1 MSSPIYP
8 KQPGFFEPLAQLHS
22 TTWPLR
28 QSATNCWI
36 TVCSWAAV
44 HALMVTPCYTISS
57 TKLACASSFCLIF
70 LSPWSSSTKSV
81 WKIVLKNWT
90 CLSHCFFL
98 WKKNQLMGEIDFS
111 YLSTVI
117 TFTRTS
123 SQKPQWNK
131 QKAGHYRSIHFH
143 DTNTGETSKSA
154 KVFFVWRTLGLSLSV
169 VPFCLWHIAELNNNY
184 IHISSLYIYIYI
196 YTLNEIYKIIYIY
209 TCTSSVMPWWFSPTW
224 KKAHKRR
231 LAMNNI

>member
-123 SQKPQWNK
+123 SQKPNETNK
-131 QKAGHYRSIHFH
+131 KQVTTAPYTSTTPTLVKHRNRQKFFLFGERWGCHFQSFH
-143 DTNTGETSKSA
+143 FAYGT
-154 KVFFVWRTLGLSLSV
+154 
-169 VPFCLWHIAELNNNY
+169 
-184 IHISSLYIYIYI
+184 
-196 YTLNEIYKIIYIY
+196 
-209 TCTSSVMPWWFSPTW
+209 
-224 KKAHKRR
+224 
-231 LAMNNI
+231 